1 MYTIHSSTTALQSV
15 LSQTGATTVAL
26 DLSLPAKSSTNSK
39 FQSAV
44 QWGCNDL
51 RRNDDAPWPDHIAP
65 AWTHKLVSKSTSST
79 NSRARGVGH
88 DIGRRSE
95 PESRDCRGIA
105 AHLATHLGLAA
116 QLESVFAAHVL
127 VRSPSSCRLSET
139 LSHRRS
145 GKGTHLAGKL
155 ESIADVVSLHC
166 GACGNDGQQVRGL

>member
-1 MYTIHSSTTALQSV
+1 M
-15 LSQTGATTVAL
+15 G
-26 DLSLPAKSSTNSK
+26 LSLPAKSSTNSK

-116 QLESVFAAHVL
+116 QLELVFAAHML

-139 LSHRRS
+139 LHATSQIREGPAPRWKARKYCGCRIPALRCS
-145 GKGTHLAGKL
+145 N
-155 ESIADVVSLHC
+155 SIPAETMVSKSEGC
-166 GACGNDGQQVRGL
+166 EGAAIT